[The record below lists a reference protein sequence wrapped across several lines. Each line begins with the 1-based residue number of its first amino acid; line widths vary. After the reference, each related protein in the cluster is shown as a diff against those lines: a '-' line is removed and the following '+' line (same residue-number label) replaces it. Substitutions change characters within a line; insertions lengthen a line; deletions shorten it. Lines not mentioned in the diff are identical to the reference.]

1 MIPDTKL
8 VPISKETHDR
18 LPFQAI
24 KCSLKSLKP
33 KEGEDDWS
41 MEACDAFEENLD
53 RLFCVLIPSICKTDD
68 YYEIDLTNEETLQNV
83 AVKLFKDGLCHYEG
97 NIIEAEDFLLPA
109 SDVENMDVEKSQGKE
124 IQAEI
129 SSSKSSN
136 VVNNPNLKK
145 KKKKKVT
152 IQQNIPLPI
161 TKHQLPKD
169 LPSLAIPELKIDNRK
184 RPDEV
189 TWGQPSQLE
198 LTIVVKIF
206 GVDVHPNHS
215 WIHVT
220 VEQLNFSYLNITQ
233 DSTANDLYSLFEIPA
248 INFFSEIMPQETK
261 LKFHPQSIEICLKKA
276 KPMFWPKPCIDPDT
290 KEPIKHSWMKNAQ
303 ICYDSDDDYEYDVSS
318 KDIDTPPIVSNYGE
332 VKDISD
338 SEDNESSNSEVSSEE
353 LNESDDEFFG

>member
-1 MIPDTKL
+1 M
-8 VPISKETHDR
+8 PISKETHDR

-24 KCSLKSLKP
+24 KCSLKYLKP

-53 RLFCVLIPSICKTDD
+53 GLFCVLIPSIRKTDD
-68 YYEIDLTNEETLQNV
+68 FYEIDLTNDETLENV
-83 AVKLFKDGLCHYEG
+83 AVKLCKDGFCHYEG

-109 SDVENMDVEKSQGKE
+109 SEVEKSQGKE

-129 SSSKSSN
+129 SSSSKSNLNS
-136 VVNNPNLKK
+136 NLKK
-145 KKKKKVT
+145 KKKKKITV
-152 IQQNIPLPI
+152 QQNIPLPI
-161 TKHQLPKD
+161 TKHHLPKD
-169 LPSLAIPELKIDNRK
+169 LPSLAIPELKIDDRK
-184 RPDEV
+184 RPNEV

-206 GVDVHPNHS
+206 GVDIHPNHS

-220 VEQLNFSYLNITQ
+220 AEQLNFSYLHITQ

-261 LKFHPQSIEICLKKA
+261 VKFHPQTIEICLKKA
-276 KPMFWPKPCIDPDT
+276 IPMFWPKPCIDPDS

-303 ICYDSDDDYEYDVSS
+303 ICYDSDDDYDYDLS
-318 KDIDTPPIVSNYGE
+318 KDINNPPIVSNYGE

-338 SEDNESSNSEVSSEE
+338 SEDYESNNSEVSSEE
-353 LNESDDEFFG
+353 LNESDDEFF